1 MQSRDSPTVI
11 PKLAHGGRAD
21 RRRSS
26 SRSAAGSDA
35 IWSQTSS
42 APSDG
47 AEAALGAVAIAV
59 LCDAGVVAGVSPT
72 ADVRRFSG
80 SSSSTWIIRESTA
93 HNPYAWLYY

>member
-72 ADVRRFSG
+72 ADVG
-80 SSSSTWIIRESTA
+80 SAARA
-93 HNPYAWLYY
+93 RQRGLPD